1 MSGKLIVL
9 STCGSEAEAEKIAR
23 HLVENH
29 LAACVN
35 LVAKIRSIYR
45 WRGKVESAQEWLL
58 LAKTTADKFAQVRDA
73 IRSLHSYELPEC
85 LAISIDDGSTEY
97 LEWIANNV
105 K

>member
-35 LVAKIRSIYR
+35 LVPKIRSIYR
-45 WRGKVESAQEWLL
+45 WQGKVESAQEWLL

-97 LEWIANNV
+97 LEWVANSV